1 MGMLISK
8 FKEIYMRRPPA
19 QDQKNKN
26 TKHQIQRKRKRKLK
40 PGHKMNKYRKIRH
53 KVRHNKHKKF

>member
-19 QDQKNKN
+19 QGQKNN
-26 TKHQIQRKRKRKLK
+26 TKYQIQRKRKRKLK
-40 PGHKMNKYRKIRH
+40 PGHRMNKYRKIRH
-53 KVRHNKHKKF
+53 KVRHIKHKKF